1 MNGVLPRGESEPEI
15 VLRQLAAKRDG
26 ARQSWSIGWD
36 IANKG
41 SHAIEISGVR
51 LPHGQFRSDD
61 HRFDPP
67 LDIAPGESRQ
77 FDVGVSCDEPA
88 GLVTENAFVIFT
100 ARWSGK
106 AWRIFVRIRVI
117 VNAAGKPE
125 TETQLITT
133 QQVGFSGV
141 AS

>member
-1 MNGVLPRGESEPEI
+1 MNGASASRESAPEI
-15 VLRQLAAKRDG
+15 VLRQLAAERDG
-26 ARQSWSIGWD
+26 LTKYWSIAWA
-36 IANKG
+36 IVNKG
-41 SHAIEISGVR
+41 TDSLEISAVR
-51 LPHGQFRSDD
+51 LPHGQFKSDE

-67 LDIAPGESRQ
+67 LDLATGASRQ
-77 FDVGVSCDEPA
+77 FNVCVSCEEPV
-88 GLVTENAFVIFT
+88 GLVTENAFVIFA
-100 ARWSGK
+100 ARWSGE